1 MRRIALVTCLFTST
15 LAHAGEVAVIG
26 VYDAQRPLD
35 AQVALSD
42 VLAKAIDASGEAT
55 AVRLDQPGGKLAGRE
70 DVVLEAAYLRDARRQ
85 VDEGR
90 RLWQQAEGEDATAA
104 LNDAIDS
111 FAAAAPWVVS
121 ARDLWDARMLL
132 ASVRLSVG
140 DDVGARD
147 AVMDALAVRPDRRP
161 DPAAYPPELLAVWEE
176 EHETAVSDTCT
187 VVVEAVGALESVPKV
202 WIDGRGVGDAPA
214 TVSDLAVGS
223 HLVTVRSADGLG
235 GFVAV
240 DALAGAKRTLKV
252 PLTPLSLGKA
262 KATPAARSQQVA
274 SLLRALGES
283 VHVDGLLLVG
293 RDGDS
298 VVVQLYAPDSDAFT
312 DVLKLSGNATDA
324 EIGAAV
330 TALVRTTP
338 AAGGTGASAAASA
351 APLDVGTNLLLA
363 RALLAP
369 HGQTLPTV
377 AVTPVKPPK
386 GAPSHRP
393 RWPVWVG
400 VGVGSA
406 VAIVTGTVL
415 GVLLGGR
422 GSASGETSG
431 TIVVLPPAP

>member
-42 VLAKAIDASGEAT
+42 ALAKAIDASGEAT
-55 AVRLDQPGGKLAGRE
+55 AVRLDQAGGKLAGRE
-70 DVVLEAAYLRDARRQ
+70 DVVLEAAFLRDARRQ

-90 RLWQQAEGEDATAA
+90 RLWQQAEGEEATVV
-104 LNDAIDS
+104 LHDAIDA
-111 FAAAAPWVVS
+111 FVAAAPWVVS

-161 DPAAYPPELLAVWEE
+161 DPAAYPPDVVAVWEE
-176 EHETAVSDTCT
+176 EHETAVSDTST
-187 VVVEAVGALESVPKV
+187 VVVEAEGALESVPKV

-235 GFVAV
+235 GFVSV

-252 PLTPLSLGKA
+252 ALGPLTLGKA
-262 KATPAARSQQVA
+262 KATPAARSLQVA
-274 SLLRALGES
+274 AMLRALGES
-283 VHVDGLLLVG
+283 VKVDGVLVVG
-293 RDGDS
+293 RDADA
-298 VVVQLYAPDSDAFT
+298 VLVQLYVPDSDAFT
-312 DVLKLSGNATDA
+312 EVLKLSGQATDA
-324 EIGAAV
+324 EISAAV

-338 AAGGTGASAAASA
+338 LDGGVRGKATVSA
-351 APLDVGTNLLLA
+351 APLDVGSNLLLA

-369 HGQTLPTV
+369 HGATLPV
-377 AVTPVKPPK
+377 AVAAPVKERK
-386 GAPSHRP
+386 SAPSNRP

-406 VAIVTGTVL
+406 VAVVTGTVL

-422 GSASGETSG
+422 GSTGGETSG
-431 TIVVLPPAP
+431 TIVILPPTR

>member
-1 MRRIALVTCLFTST
+1 MRRIALITCLFTSA
-15 LAHAGEVAVIG
+15 LARAGEVAVIG

-35 AQVALSD
+35 AQIALSD
-42 VLAKAIDASGEAT
+42 ALAKAVDASGEAT

-70 DVVLEAAYLRDARRQ
+70 DVVLESAFLRDARRQ

-104 LNDAIDS
+104 LNGAIDG
-111 FAAAAPWVVS
+111 FVAAAPWVVS

-161 DPAAYPPELLAVWEE
+161 DPAAYPPELIAVWEE

-187 VVVEAVGALESVPKV
+187 VVVEAQGALEATPKV

-223 HLVTVRSADGLG
+223 HLVTVRSTDGLG
-235 GFVAV
+235 GFVSV

-252 PLTPLSLGKA
+252 PLTPLTLGVA
-262 KATPAARSQQVA
+262 KANPAARSQQLA
-274 SLLRALGES
+274 TLLRAVGES
-283 VHVDGLLLVG
+283 AHVDGLLLVG
-293 RDGDS
+293 RDGANML
-298 VVVQLYAPDSDAFT
+298 VQLYMPDADAFT
-312 DVLKLSGNATDA
+312 DVLKLSGASTDE
-324 EIGAAV
+324 EIAAAV

-338 AAGGTGASAAASA
+338 LEGGAKGAALA
-351 APLDVGTNLLLA
+351 APLDVGSNLLLA

-369 HGQTLPTV
+369 HAAPV
-377 AVTPVKPPK
+377 AVVAATPAKQPK
-386 GAPSHRP
+386 GDPTHRP
-393 RWPVWVG
+393 KWPVWVG

-406 VAIVTGTVL
+406 VAVVTGTVL

-422 GSASGETSG
+422 GAEPTGTSG
-431 TIVVLPPAP
+431 TITVLAP